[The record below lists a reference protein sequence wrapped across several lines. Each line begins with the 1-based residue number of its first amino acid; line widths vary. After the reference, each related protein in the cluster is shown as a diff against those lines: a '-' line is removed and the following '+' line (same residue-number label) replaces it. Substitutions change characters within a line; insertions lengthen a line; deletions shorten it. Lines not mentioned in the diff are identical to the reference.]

1 MTVRR
6 RQRTVLLA
14 CTLSAAIAA
23 GSAVAGEYEVC
34 VDVTADVRALGSDDA
49 FVQEPARD
57 RLSALGP
64 AAFPAL
70 LRALEN
76 EGPAVREAIVGI
88 FADAPQTDES
98 VRRGVARAALKDP
111 EAGVRAVAVPALRR
125 IAGAD
130 SRDVVVAALGDP
142 DPAVRRKATTACT
155 KLCTDDAALTSLVA
169 LALDDE
175 PLSNALQAKR
185 VLWTLT
191 DDGHDAALVDRV
203 RTATLT
209 ASGKGASASR
219 ASERRALLGALL
231 LAELGDTSQLDAVAR
246 ATGSAQPI
254 EIRIHAVHALGRLG
268 GADRVALVAGLQ
280 RDPAVAIHA
289 NDALRRMSGRGVA
302 GAAEAAAS
310 HTGPHAAQPLPRP

>member
-155 KLCTDDAALTSLVA
+155 KLCTDDAALAALVA

-191 DDGHDAALVDRV
+191 GEGQDTALVDRV
-203 RTATLT
+203 RTATVA
-209 ASGKGASASR
+209 ASGKSAGASR
-219 ASERRALLGALL
+219 GSERRTLLGALL
-231 LAELGDTSQLDAVAR
+231 LAEIGDASQFDAVAR
-246 ATGSAQPI
+246 AAGSGQPV

-268 GADRVALVAGLQ
+268 GADRVTLVAGLQ